1 MLARLLRFAPA
12 TAILVAAQGALAARV
27 DSGQVSNLPQAPW
40 SSLLVI
46 GVAGEG
52 SVTIDGGTQV
62 EEDSVALGGLAPGSG
77 SLEVSGAGSRLTC
90 VGDATTRA
98 SLLVV
103 GAAGAGSVAIRDGG
117 TVDVDGTANQAGDLG
132 AAVALAIEAGSIGN
146 ALVSGAGSQLRVR
159 NGAADAAGLAV
170 ALGGSAAL
178 RVEAGASLAV
188 DTGTGANSGVTV
200 ANDAGS
206 LGELTVTGPGST
218 LEVTGAATGL
228 TVGNA
233 GDGTLILED
242 GAGAS
247 AQVGFVGLAS
257 GSTGRVELRSG
268 ALLQLSGA
276 NPLLGFGGSL
286 DVGMAGTGSLL
297 IEDASLVLDH
307 DQPHGV
313 EIGGT
318 TGCGGPCPFT
328 GGTGSAIV
336 RGADGE
342 LRVSGTGGFVLIGG
356 DGDGSLTLGDGA
368 AVAADQVTV
377 GPGGRLAG
385 DGTVS
390 ANLLNEGA
398 IGPGGS
404 VGSLVVEGD
413 LRQTSGALDLE
424 IAGTG
429 PGEADRI
436 DVQGSFELAGGALN
450 LDFVGGFLPQAGD
463 EVVLGSGA
471 PLSLDSPAA
480 SVRAPSPGLA
490 FELVA
495 EGNQLVFRALSDA
508 TGFGAC
514 QASELKA
521 FAKLCKKRF
530 ACEAGFVKRAAKD
543 TGGTKRDACV
553 AKAGAGFARSYDK
566 ALARASR
573 KGESCGLGVPAEEA
587 GDAVA
592 LPAEAL
598 VAEVLEGWT
607 PGADRDDDA
616 LRAALLGRAGSL
628 CASLLSIEGKQVR
641 KRDLAREGAAR
652 AGSLQKFES
661 RAGKAL
667 AKAAGRGVV
676 YAGPDAPAIA
686 AATDALATDAT
697 STTAGVWP

>member
-1 MLARLLRFAPA
+1 MSKRLALAIALLLGAR
-12 TAILVAAQGALAARV
+12 GALAARV
-27 DSGQVSNLPQAPW
+27 DSGQVANLPQAPW

-46 GVAGEG
+46 GITDQG
-52 SVTIDGGTQV
+52 SVTIGGGTAV

-77 SLEVSGAGSRLTC
+77 SLEVTGAGSRLTC

-98 SLLVV
+98 SILAV
-103 GAAGAGSVAIRDGG
+103 GAAGAGSVALRDGG
-117 TVDVDGTANQAGDLG
+117 ALDVDGTANQAGDVG
-132 AAVALAIEAGSIGN
+132 AAVVLAVDAGSIGN
-146 ALVSGAGSQLRVR
+146 AMVSGAGSLLRAR
-159 NGAADAAGLAV
+159 NGAADDAGLAV

-178 RVEAGASLAV
+178 RVEAGATLAV

-228 TVGNA
+228 TVGNG

-242 GAGAS
+242 GAEAS
-247 AQVGFVGLAS
+247 AQVGFVGLAA
-257 GSTGRVELRSG
+257 GSVGRLEVRGG
-268 ALLQLSGA
+268 AVLQLSGA

-286 DVGMAGTGSLL
+286 DVGMAGSGSLL

-342 LRVSGTGGFVLIGG
+342 LRVQGTGGFVLIGG
-356 DGDGSLTLGDGA
+356 DGDGSLTLEDGA
-368 AVAADQVTV
+368 VVAADEVTV
-377 GPGGRLAG
+377 APGGRLAG

-390 ANLLNEGA
+390 GSLLNEGS
-398 IGPGGS
+398 IGPGSS

-413 LRQTSGALDLE
+413 LLQTSGSLALE

-436 DVQGSFELAGGALN
+436 DAQGSFELDGGAVG

-471 PLSLDSPAA
+471 SLSLGSPALSYRGA
-480 SVRAPSPGLA
+480 APGLS
-490 FELVA
+490 FEVVA
-495 EGNQLVFRALSDA
+495 EGGELVFRALSDGA
-508 TGFGAC
+508 GFGAC
-514 QASELKA
+514 QASQLKA
-521 FAKLCKKRF
+521 FAKLCRKRF
-530 ACEAGFVKRAAKD
+530 ACEAGFAKRAAKD
-543 TGGTKRDACV
+543 PTGTKRDACL
-553 AKAGAGFARSYDK
+553 AKAGARFAKSYDK
-566 ALARASR
+566 ALAKASS
-573 KGESCGLGVPAEEA
+573 KGESCGLLAPAAEA

-592 LPAEAL
+592 LPADAL
-598 VAEVLEGWT
+598 AAGLLDGWT
-607 PGADRDDDA
+607 PGADRDDDV
-616 LRAALLGRAGSL
+616 LRAALLGRVGSL
-628 CASLLSIEGKQVR
+628 CTSLLSVEGKQVR
-641 KRDLAREGAAR
+641 KRDSAREDAAR
-652 AGSLQKFES
+652 GKSLQKFES

-667 AKAAGRGVV
+667 AKAAAKGVV
-676 YAGPDAPAIA
+676 YSGPDAA
-686 AATDALATDAT
+686 ALAEATDALATDAT
-697 STTAGVWP
+697 SATAGVWP